1 MQNWLYIIQPY
12 SISYSQSLMNKVLDS
27 FLKSRAI
34 GNLMVLYTLFCLTL
48 HVFIWLNKCILRALL
63 YSLERSFRHRGMT
76 TGGVLGLASKVW
88 KWPKSD
94 HQRFMYAPVL
104 YVVDW
109 MKPLRRCIK
118 KNVSND
124 SQMINH
130 RHVNMLHIFILNK
143 GAPKVLT
150 RSQVCEWVRSF
161 RICLS
166 YMRIF

>member
-109 MKPLRRCIK
+109 MKPLRRWIK
-118 KNVSND
+118 VC
-124 SQMINH
+124 
-130 RHVNMLHIFILNK
+130 ML
-143 GAPKVLT
+143 
-150 RSQVCEWVRSF
+150 VCTALEKSF
-161 RICLS
+161 RLLYWWFMKNIVGNQFCTT
-166 YMRIF
+166 M